1 MTAQTRAINFK
12 PWIGKHYWKKP
23 FMGKRMMLVSFYPYQ
38 VNAAVP
44 LNESHSVTTEMLLAS
59 LGEDQNTR
67 HKQLAASM
75 SGITG
80 LISKDRAFRF
90 WNSVAHYHYLQKVA
104 VVANK
109 MEFDEVWSNSKLA
122 FQLVLKEVKPQVVLI
137 LRSQILDELPFEQG
151 VRFELKRSDSSTMV
165 RETKTLRYPG
175 GLAVAYFLGAP
186 AILRSDP
193 LFINSHLRQLF
204 KAV

>member
-1 MTAQTRAINFK
+1 
-12 PWIGKHYWKKP
+12 
-23 FMGKRMMLVSFYPYQ
+23 
-38 VNAAVP
+38 
-44 LNESHSVTTEMLLAS
+44 
-59 LGEDQNTR
+59 
-67 HKQLAASM
+67 
-75 SGITG
+75 
-80 LISKDRAFRF
+80 
-90 WNSVAHYHYLQKVA
+90 
-104 VVANK
+104 
-109 MEFDEVWSNSKLA
+109 
-122 FQLVLKEVKPQVVLI
+122 
-137 LRSQILDELPFEQG
+137 